1 MRYYLGVDWADQTH
15 AVWVVEEGGT
25 KVAARTVP
33 HTVEGFS
40 AWGRELDEWRA
51 QGIEL
56 WAAIERPE
64 GRVVDFLLD
73 HGVVVYPVNPKALDR
88 ARDRFR
94 QSGAK
99 SDPFDARVLADF
111 LRTDHSHLQALQ
123 PSSEAAQELKLLTED
138 CQRQVRQQTRLVN
151 QLTATLKAYYPRAL
165 EVAELT
171 TALAREFLHA
181 HPTPEAVAALTAHRW
196 QRWARA
202 HRLSEARTR
211 ELWSVL
217 QQPQLAVPAHVV
229 RAKARLMRSLVA
241 QLLPVVTTIGEYRKA
256 IEDFFAR
263 MPAAQWARTLPIGDH
278 GITAPTLWARLG
290 DAPGRWESFR
300 HLQAQA
306 GAVPVTIRSGKQQRG
321 VHFRFACDK
330 SLRYVVDQV
339 AFLSLHWSEW
349 ARAYY
354 DQQRARGHHH
364 RQALRALGAKWLKII
379 FVMWQRQVPYDEQ
392 YHLATMTRQQLR
404 RPQKKIA

>member
-15 AVWVVEEGGT
+15 AVWVVNESGT
-25 KVAARTVP
+25 KTAARTVP
-33 HTVEGFS
+33 HTAEGLS
-40 AWGRELDEWRA
+40 EWGRELDEWRA

-56 WAAIERPE
+56 WAAIERRE

-111 LRTDHSHLQALQ
+111 LRTDHPHLQALQ
-123 PSSEAAQELKLLTED
+123 PSSAAAQELKLLTED
-138 CQRQVRQQTRLVN
+138 YQQQIRQQTRLIN

-165 EVAELT
+165 EIAELP
-171 TALAREFLHA
+171 TALAREFLQA
-181 HPTPEAVAALTAHRW
+181 YPTPEAVAALTPRQW

-202 HRLSEARTR
+202 HRLSETRTR
-211 ELWSVL
+211 ALWHVL
-217 QQPQLAVPAHVV
+217 QQPQLPVPAHVV

-241 QLLPVVTTIGEYRKA
+241 QLTLGVAAVAEYRAA

-263 MPAAQWARTLPIGDH
+263 MPAAQWARTLPIGKH

-306 GAVPVTIRSGKQQRG
+306 GTVPVTKRSGKQQR
-321 VHFRFACDK
+321 VIQFRFACDK
-330 SLRYVVDQV
+330 ALRYVIDHV
-339 AFLSLHWSEW
+339 AFLSLHSSVW

-354 DQQRARGHHH
+354 DQQRARGHSH
-364 RQALRALGAKWLKII
+364 RQALRALAAKWLKII
-379 FVMWQRQVPYDEQ
+379 FVMWERQVPYDEQ

-404 RPQKKIA
+404 HCQKQIA